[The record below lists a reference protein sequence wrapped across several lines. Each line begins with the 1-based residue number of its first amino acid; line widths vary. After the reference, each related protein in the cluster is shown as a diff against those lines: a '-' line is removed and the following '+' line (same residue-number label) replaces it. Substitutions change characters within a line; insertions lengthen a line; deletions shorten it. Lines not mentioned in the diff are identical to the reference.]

1 MSVVL
6 SQDDLD
12 FWEENGFVVVHN
24 AVPDEN
30 LEVAVNAIWDFL
42 GIDAHDPEDWYK
54 YPPRIGGR
62 NNSPISQA
70 GMVEI
75 YQHQAL
81 WDNRQYPKVYRAFS
95 EIWQTDR
102 LWVSLDRA
110 NMKPPTR
117 PDKPEWDNRG
127 MIHWDVDTSK
137 TPIAFGVQGVLYL
150 TDTAE
155 NQGGFQ
161 CIPGF
166 HKQFYNWV
174 KTQPADRNFHSPDL
188 TGLKVQPIA
197 GKAGDLLIRHRL
209 LAHGN
214 GCNRSQKPRLAQYI
228 TMSPAT
234 EDNLAVLPILLQDS
248 RHQRIQA
255 WQERRPTSGWP
266 GDPREWEH
274 KHGTTAELTSLG
286 KKLLGAESW

>member
-1 MSVVL
+1 
-6 SQDDLD
+6 
-12 FWEENGFVVVHN
+12 VVHN

-30 LEVAVNAIWDFL
+30 LEAAVNAIWDFL
-42 GIDAHDPEDWYK
+42 DVDAHNPEDWYK
-54 YPPRIGGR
+54 HPPRTGDR
-62 NNSPISQA
+62 NDSPISQA

-81 WDNRQYPKVYRAFS
+81 WDNRQYPKVHQAFS
-95 EIWQTDR
+95 EIWETDK

-117 PDKPEWDNRG
+117 PGKPEWDNRG

-150 TDTAE
+150 TDMAE
-155 NQGGFQ
+155 NPGGFQ

-197 GKAGDLLIRHRL
+197 GKAGDLLVWHRL

-214 GCNRSQKPRLAQYI
+214 GYNRSQKPRLAQYI

-248 RHQRIQA
+248 RHERIQA
-255 WQERRPTSGWP
+255 WQDGDLHRVGLEILGNGNINTERPP
-266 GDPREWEH
+266 N
-274 KHGTTAELTSLG
+274 
-286 KKLLGAESW
+286 

>member
-1 MSVVL
+1 
-6 SQDDLD
+6 
-12 FWEENGFVVVHN
+12 
-24 AVPDEN
+24 
-30 LEVAVNAIWDFL
+30 
-42 GIDAHDPEDWYK
+42 
-54 YPPRIGGR
+54 
-62 NNSPISQA
+62 
-70 GMVEI
+70 
-75 YQHQAL
+75 
-81 WDNRQYPKVYRAFS
+81 
-95 EIWQTDR
+95 
-102 LWVSLDRA
+102 
-110 NMKPPTR
+110 MKPPTR

-137 TPIAFGVQGVLYL
+137 RPIAFGVQGVLYL

-188 TGLKVQPIA
+188 TSLKVQPIA

-234 EDNLAVLPILLQDS
+234 EDDLAVLPILLQDS

-255 WQERRPTSGWP
+255 WQQMLSKNIFVMKNSTNHCLKTSF
-266 GDPREWEH
+266 
-274 KHGTTAELTSLG
+274 AI
-286 KKLLGAESW
+286 